1 MAVSP
6 FCTVMLAGFS
16 EITGLSTVST
26 VSVAASLVTLP
37 PSFVT
42 LQRYLVP
49 FRLAVAFA
57 VKVAV
62 LLPS

>member
-1 MAVSP
+1 
-6 FCTVMLAGFS
+6 MLAGFS
-16 EITGLSTVST
+16 EMTGFSTVCT

-42 LQRYLVP
+42 LQRYLAP
-49 FRLAVAFA
+49 FRLAVAFT
-57 VKVAV
+57 VSVCV